1 MNDREEHLMN
11 EYEELNHRMYVT
23 QGVTRHA
30 VLALPDGSWVR
41 LEGASVIAV
50 TETQFKSMI
59 YDRVSSLHMA
69 CQSPN
74 LRLTDL
80 LTTQAREKLM
90 LDEPDAGVEES
101 WRLSDYT
108 SL

>member
-59 YDRVSSLHMA
+59 YDRVSSL
-69 CQSPN
+69 
-74 LRLTDL
+74 
-80 LTTQAREKLM
+80 TTQAREKLM
-90 LDEPDAGVEES
+90 LSEPDAGVQES